1 MSGIDAKLLK
11 TLLSRLSKGAFQ
23 EFIFEL
29 YKAPTGRE
37 DTEVAQE
44 LGEGVLLRH
53 SDESHGIYGGYYA
66 AQVTDFLPAELLSSP
81 RQIAVDTDELVST
94 LKRIDSF
101 NQYVFRERFDA
112 RYLLTQEY
120 SPLQSICF
128 LNNIADFSEHDRAN
142 LMAQYHHIGKLYA
155 PYASIGVHNINTFVD
170 QDAARTAGAF
180 RSFIDTYREGI
191 RIHFSTDAAEVN
203 TFAAEKPL
211 FSGVSGESLY
221 PYETLILRRT
231 EQVQVLRDFESL
243 INSNAKERHLEE
255 FLSDNFRLIF
265 DPKFDRI
272 ETQLWLRFPE
282 LDAFGKSRRLDVFLR
297 NSVINDW
304 ELFEI
309 KRATKLTSTY
319 RDSQVLAS
327 EVCYAVQQVKHYRQ
341 LLAQDKVRQKFEAE
355 GISYFQP
362 SLNLI
367 IGRSPQ
373 ISDRQFRQLIS
384 NEKEVKIITFDEL
397 LREMK
402 LRIDDRFRFGN

>member
-1 MSGIDAKLLK
+1 MSGINAKLLR

-29 YKAPTGRE
+29 YKAPTE
-37 DTEVAQE
+37 SENTKVAQA
-44 LGEGVLLRH
+44 LGEGVILRH

-66 AQVTDFLPAELLSSP
+66 AQVTDFLPAELLSNP
-81 RQIAVDTDELVST
+81 RQIAVDTDELVSR

-101 NQYVFRERFDA
+101 NQYVFRERFDS

-128 LNNIADFSEHDRAN
+128 LNNIANFSENDRAN
-142 LMAQYHHIGKLYA
+142 LTAQYYHIGELYA
-155 PYASIGVHNINTFVD
+155 PYADIGVHNIDTFVD

-180 RSFIDTYREGI
+180 RSFIDTYQEGI
-191 RIHFSTDAAEVN
+191 RIHFSTDAAVVN

-211 FSGVSGESLY
+211 FCGVSRESHC
-221 PYETLILRRT
+221 PYEPLILRRT
-231 EQVQVLRDFESL
+231 EQVKVLRDFESL
-243 INSNAKERHLEE
+243 INSNAKERQLEE
-255 FLSDNFRLIF
+255 FLVENFHLIF

-304 ELFEI
+304 ELFEV

-327 EVCYAVQQVKHYRQ
+327 EVGHAIQQLKNYRQ
-341 LLAQDKVRQKFEAE
+341 LLTQDNVRRKFEAE
-355 GISYFQP
+355 GISYFEP

-367 IGRSPQ
+367 IGRNPQ

-384 NEKEVKIITFDEL
+384 NERDVKIITFDGL

-402 LRIDDRFRFGN
+402 LRIDDRFRLEN

>member
-1 MSGIDAKLLK
+1 M
-11 TLLSRLSKGAFQ
+11 
-23 EFIFEL
+23 
-29 YKAPTGRE
+29 
-37 DTEVAQE
+37 
-44 LGEGVLLRH
+44 
-53 SDESHGIYGGYYA
+53 
-66 AQVTDFLPAELLSSP
+66 
-81 RQIAVDTDELVST
+81 
-94 LKRIDSF
+94 
-101 NQYVFRERFDA
+101 
-112 RYLLTQEY
+112 
-120 SPLQSICF
+120 
-128 LNNIADFSEHDRAN
+128 
-142 LMAQYHHIGKLYA
+142 
-155 PYASIGVHNINTFVD
+155 D
-170 QDAARTAGAF
+170 QDAAITVAAF
-180 RSFIDTYREGI
+180 QRFVDTYREGI
-191 RIHFSTDAAEVN
+191 QIHFSTDAAEVN

-211 FSGVSGESLY
+211 FCGVSRESHR
-221 PYETLILRRT
+221 PYEPLTLRRT

-243 INSNAKERHLEE
+243 INSNAKERQLEE
-255 FLSDNFRLIF
+255 FLVENFRLIF

-327 EVCYAVQQVKHYRQ
+327 EVCYAIQQVKYYRQ
-341 LLAQDKVRQKFEAE
+341 LLTQDKVRQKFEAE

-367 IGRSPQ
+367 IGRNPQ

-402 LRIDDRFRFGN
+402 LRIDDRFRFCN